1 MVALR
6 MKSLAQHRKYVLHGL
21 PEALSTHLSSF
32 SSFIVSSTRDATA
45 TFCGYLRGL
54 FQSERANMLRM
65 GGSQAG
71 QTGAGDDDT
80 RLVSL
85 RHNSF
90 SLVLVWRE

>member
-1 MVALR
+1 
-6 MKSLAQHRKYVLHGL
+6 
-21 PEALSTHLSSF
+21 
-32 SSFIVSSTRDATA
+32 
-45 TFCGYLRGL
+45 
-54 FQSERANMLRM
+54 MLRM